1 MESKAAKQVGGR
13 LAFVA
18 VLFAVIVLEIF
29 WLMMGTGGDLANDLI
44 FFIAAQANILVV
56 IFFILLFS
64 ATYFL
69 GRYAGKDILTC
80 NKNHIWT
87 GIKYALLTSVI
98 NWIYLLIIYQVNHI
112 LEHAWNAVLEAL
124 LTLTI
129 AVFMAW
135 MFAVRRIRLK
145 ASRE

>member
-1 MESKAAKQVGGR
+1 MESKAAKQIGGKS
-13 LAFVA
+13 AFVA

-44 FFIAAQANILVV
+44 FFIAAQANIFVV
-56 IFFILLFS
+56 TFFILLFS
-64 ATYFL
+64 TTYFL
-69 GRYAGKDILTC
+69 GRYAGRDILIR
-80 NKNHIWT
+80 NKNHIWI

-112 LEHAWNAVLEAL
+112 LEHAWNAVIEAL

-129 AVFMAW
+129 AIFMAW
-135 MFAVRRIRLK
+135 MFAMKRIRLK
-145 ASRE
+145 AGRG